1 MPKLP
6 IIPDH
11 PLIANAQRTGY
22 PHTCKSVRCV
32 DCEQD
37 FYGDEKMYIC
47 DGDIVC
53 GDCMKD
59 RLLDAYGVEDLARA
73 FDISGTTVSDY
84 LNSQED

>member
-6 IIPDH
+6 LIPDH

-22 PHTCKSVRCV
+22 PHTCKSVRC
-32 DCEQD
+32 
-37 FYGDEKMYIC
+37 DEKMYIC

-53 GDCMKD
+53 GDCLKD
-59 RLLDAYGVEDLARA
+59 RLLDTYGIADLAQA
-73 FDISGTTVSDY
+73 FNISGTTVSDY